1 MKFYWVNK
9 NLMKFKDTILTYS
22 KGDKDLIL
30 TPKGLVESVLKLAH
44 DIPSGGHQGVHRTK
58 ARVKDRFF
66 WYGMTKDINHHV
78 LVCGVCSLNKKA
90 HRKARGEL
98 NLFHAGSPMERVHL
112 DFLGPLPR
120 TAAGNENVL
129 VLVDQSLP
137 RTVAGN
143 ENVLVRSITLQ
154 SGWNV

>member
-1 MKFYWVNK
+1 M
-9 NLMKFKDTILTYS
+9 
-22 KGDKDLIL
+22 
-30 TPKGLVESVLKLAH
+30 
-44 DIPSGGHQGVHRTK
+44 
-58 ARVKDRFF
+58 
-66 WYGMTKDINHHV
+66 
-78 LVCGVCSLNKKA
+78 CGVCSLNKKA